1 MKKVTLV
8 DLEPIDHYTIKR
20 SHPITEE
27 DRHVVYSLYQPLV
40 GIESISLYMM
50 MLTEYERKSEQVQNH
65 YFYMNLFGESITTIQ
80 EWRMRLEAIGLLNSY
95 VEQNEIPL
103 YYYELMPPVSAK
115 SFFDDPL
122 LSTFLFSK
130 VGEATYV
137 RLRDLFIV
145 PKWKKDALHNVTRS
159 FTDLFEPTSMRTL
172 PALEE
177 NHQFETSIKE
187 ESSYRLPSFDFKALR
202 DHLSEQLMDDAQFE
216 RLPKAL
222 IQNLAH
228 LYQYSPFDMAEVL
241 LIAMNQYGVELT
253 EQTIRK
259 TAVDFYKLNRS
270 TEPPALRR
278 KADDVPTTEEVSEV
292 GDEKND
298 MLRYFNTVSPAQ
310 LLCDISQKQPYPTTL
325 KLVERLMNEHS
336 MPTPVINV
344 LLHYIYLNYNGKITA
359 SLTETIA
366 QQWAIKGIKTAKEA
380 IAISKLEHTQ
390 YQKYKE
396 EKERKPERPN
406 TYTKRSTREEP
417 VPEWFGKATEEEEK
431 EETSE
436 EVERLRQALIE
447 ELGIPKKEGDTNGT
461 D

>member
-1 MKKVTLV
+1 MTLV

-50 MLTEYERKSEQVQNH
+50 MLTEQERKSDQIQNH
-65 YFYMNLFGESITTIQ
+65 YFYMNVFGESITTIQ
-80 EWRMRLEAIGLLNSY
+80 EWRMRLEAIGLMNSY
-95 VEQNEIPL
+95 VEQKEIPL
-103 YYYELMPPVSAK
+103 YHYELMPPVSAK
-115 SFFDDPL
+115 SFFEDPL

-130 VGEATYV
+130 VGEATYI
-137 RLRDLFIV
+137 RLRDLFVI
-145 PKWKKDALHNVTRS
+145 PKWKTDALRNVTRS

-172 PALEE
+172 PPMEE
-177 NHQFETSIKE
+177 NHQFETSRE
-187 ESSYRLPSFDFKALR
+187 RGPSYRLPAFDFQALR
-202 DHLSEQLMDDAQFE
+202 NHLSEQLMDDAQFE

-228 LYQYSPFDMAEVL
+228 LYQYTPFDMYEIL
-241 LIAMNQYGVELT
+241 LIAMNQSGGQLT

-259 TAVDFYKLNRS
+259 TAIDFYKLNRS
-270 TEPPALRR
+270 TEPPALRK
-278 KADDVPTTEEVSEV
+278 KAYDSPSSQEV
-292 GDEKND
+292 GEVRDEKND
-298 MLRYFNTVSPAQ
+298 MIRYFNTVSPAQ
-310 LLCDISQKQPYPTTL
+310 MLCDISQKQPYPTTL
-325 KLVERLMNEHS
+325 KLIERLMNEHS

-366 QQWAIKGIKTAKEA
+366 QQWAMKGIQTAEEA
-380 IAISKLEHTQ
+380 IAISKLEHTK

-396 EKERKPERPN
+396 DKERKPERQN
-406 TYTKRSTREEP
+406 TYTKRTTREEP
-417 VPEWFGKATEEEEK
+417 VPEWFGKEQEEQR

-447 ELGIPKKEGDTNGT
+447 ELGIPQKEGDDDGT
-461 D
+461 DQS